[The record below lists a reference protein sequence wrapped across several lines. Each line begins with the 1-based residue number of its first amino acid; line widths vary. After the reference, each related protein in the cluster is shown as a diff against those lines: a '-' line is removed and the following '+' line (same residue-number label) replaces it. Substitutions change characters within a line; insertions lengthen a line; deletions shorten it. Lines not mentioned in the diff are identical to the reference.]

1 MNDNLILIKDK
12 CFIISDNNSE
22 IKDKI
27 IISLTSYP
35 PRIKYVKNVLESL
48 INQPVNNNLYHI
60 CLVLCIDEF
69 KNKEK
74 DLPKDLIYYIIDN
87 HDMIE
92 IIWVKDNIRS
102 HKKLIPTLQKYSNNY
117 ILICDDDIIRPDNW
131 LSTFIKDNKQY
142 TNDILVGAS
151 RQYLSKNLECK
162 NTLFKH
168 HKMYK
173 GHLGVD
179 EPELILTAERPAN
192 GYGGVLYPPNTFTD
206 ERFFDKELYME
217 LSPSSD
223 EMWQY
228 CFNVM
233 ENKTLRM
240 ISEFI
245 DFENHIIRKSQY
257 KSLYKENIPKYNSIY
272 KKLFDYFP
280 KFKEEMLK
288 RIEKHGK

>member
-1 MNDNLILIKDK
+1 MNDELILIKDK
-12 CFIISDNNSE
+12 CFIISANNSD
-22 IKDKI
+22 IKNKI

-35 PRIKYVKNVLESL
+35 PRIKYVKRVLKSL
-48 INQPVNNNLYHI
+48 INQPVDNNLYHI
-60 CLVLCIDEF
+60 CLVLCTDEF

-74 DLPKDLIYYIIDN
+74 DLPEDLIYYIIDN

-92 IIWVKDNIRS
+92 IIWIKDNIRS
-102 HKKLIPTLQKYSNNY
+102 HKKLIPTLQKYPDNY
-117 ILICDDDIIRPDNW
+117 ILICDDDIIRPNNW

-142 TNDILVGAS
+142 PDNILVGAS
-151 RQYLSKNLECK
+151 MQYLNKKLECK
-162 NTLFKH
+162 Y

-173 GHLGVD
+173 GHLESNESD
-179 EPELILTAERPAN
+179 LILTSERPAN
-192 GYGGVLYPPNTFTD
+192 GYGGVLYPPNTFTN
-206 ERFFDKELYME
+206 ENFFDKDLYME
-217 LSPSSD
+217 LCPSSD

-228 CFNVM
+228 CFNIM

-245 DFENHIIRKSQY
+245 NFEKYIIRESQY